1 MSDWDAELKKI
12 DRQLESMSD
21 SALIPAPDKGA
32 PAAAKVQV
40 AAERAATRTWGAFLR
55 LALATA
61 LGVGILFWPYS
72 HRCGVAAAAYIA
84 AIAVVAAGGLWS
96 SVWTWRHRT
105 ARAHVLSLLLVVW
118 GVVLGAIE
126 LLPRVGYAKADPLR
140 PTGRTSAAP
149 PPTQPPAS
157 QPATGQP
164 AAQPT
169 AAQPTAAQPTAA
181 QPAPAQPATGTA
193 AP

>member
-21 SALIPAPDKGA
+21 SALIPAPAKGA
-32 PAAAKVQV
+32 PPAAKAQV

-72 HRCGVAAAAYIA
+72 HRCGLGAAAYIA
-84 AIAVVAAGGLWS
+84 AITVVAAGGLWS

-126 LLPRVGYAKADPLR
+126 LLPRVGYAKPDPLR
-140 PTGRTSAAP
+140 PTGWTCAASA
-149 PPTQPPAS
+149 PTPSPTPQPGT
-157 QPATGQP
+157 QPATPSTTPTTQQP
-164 AAQPT
+164 AT
-169 AAQPTAAQPTAA
+169 
-181 QPAPAQPATGTA
+181 AQPATGATA
-193 AP
+193 Q